1 LKFDDPNT
9 SSFGGKY
16 FLMFVGKKDPKNWIL
31 IATNEKEP
39 CSKLNKFCNL
49 NQQSSFAEYMKEN
62 RCGTTE
68 LLEVNVNGIYVT
80 KHQLKWPIM
89 TDTLEGDAYLF
100 SGKNVGVL
108 IGGSD
113 SKIVENFVKSV
124 KFEDA
129 IKIEDVPEATTETI
143 KLLHE
148 YIDIRLQD
156 VQHLFLGLGNKY
168 GEEFHYGYA
177 KKGPYGVTDYGF
189 KASVWAEHVCPKEV
203 KMVEEWRYFK
213 KDDRVLTI
221 LALSYDP
228 RVTYETIQKKVDSF
242 KP

>member
-1 LKFDDPNT
+1 MPAATVSKEEDCKKYTVMSQEYTDCVNEIRGQSVITDLKNEFGFSFSKPEDFKISFFLKFDDPNT

-129 IKIEDVPEATTETI
+129 IKIEDVP
-143 KLLHE
+143 
-148 YIDIRLQD
+148 
-156 VQHLFLGLGNKY
+156 
-168 GEEFHYGYA
+168 
-177 KKGPYGVTDYGF
+177 
-189 KASVWAEHVCPKEV
+189 
-203 KMVEEWRYFK
+203 
-213 KDDRVLTI
+213 
-221 LALSYDP
+221 
-228 RVTYETIQKKVDSF
+228 
-242 KP
+242 